1 MGRVVITHS
10 TYLEGLI
17 PLLRQ
22 LAKAE
27 GIDTVTPAVISRVR
41 GRSPS
46 LRLRV
51 SAPILGGHKL
61 VARRGGSAQE
71 FRVHLVRGPSGQ
83 FDRRGERITKAGVRS
98 LHDHRQTGIGEFA
111 AQPPRERPP
120 PGMWQ
125 ARLPRSQRRRRLPLR
140 RPWLL
145 R

>member
-51 SAPILGGHKL
+51 SAPILGGYKL

-71 FRVHLVRGPSGQ
+71 VFVITAWSREALQDHLDQ
-83 FDRRGERITKAGVRS
+83 LAG
-98 LHDHRQTGIGEFA
+98 
-111 AQPPRERPP
+111 
-120 PGMWQ
+120 
-125 ARLPRSQRRRRLPLR
+125 
-140 RPWLL
+140 
-145 R
+145 

>member
-51 SAPILGGHKL
+51 SAPIRGGYKL

-71 FRVHLVRGPSGQ
+71 VFVLTTRSREALQEHLDQ
-83 FDRRGERITKAGVRS
+83 
-98 LHDHRQTGIGEFA
+98 LA
-111 AQPPRERPP
+111 A
-120 PGMWQ
+120 
-125 ARLPRSQRRRRLPLR
+125 
-140 RPWLL
+140 
-145 R
+145 